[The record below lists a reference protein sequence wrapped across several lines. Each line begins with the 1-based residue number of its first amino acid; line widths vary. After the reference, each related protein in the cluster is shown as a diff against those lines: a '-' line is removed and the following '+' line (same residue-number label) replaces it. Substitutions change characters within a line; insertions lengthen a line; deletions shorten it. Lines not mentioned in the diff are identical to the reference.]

1 MGTNVIQVSYNCFLI
16 FTFYGRQEKNK
27 SFSNC
32 FLIFTFYGRQEKN
45 KSFSSSEEDNEL
57 VFAFRSA
64 DVNDLS

>member
-1 MGTNVIQVSYNCFLI
+1 MGSNVIQVSY
-16 FTFYGRQEKNK
+16 
-27 SFSNC
+27 NC

-64 DVNDLS
+64 DVNYLS

>member
-16 FTFYGRQEKNK
+16 FTFYGR
-27 SFSNC
+27 
-32 FLIFTFYGRQEKN
+32 REKN

-64 DVNDLS
+64 DVNYLS